1 MKKLT
6 AFIKRLRLNQ
16 VLTVFLAGILLLVST
31 ACSNSGPGNPL
42 SSNRASDVREDVPK
56 NATDSQYEGGMNQY
70 SDVDPRFNEKPAQS
84 KAKSLI
90 DKAERNLNQ
99 NSVDSKDQFARNYR
113 QGKPVGE
120 RVNEIGKDVNQ
131 STQETAEDFTEG
143 AQRGISNLKQNAS
156 DFVKGTQR
164 TAEDATEGAKF
175 KASRAASNVKEGV
188 NSASN
193 RAEETAEQ
201 VADRTS
207 NLAKQKTSQ
216 ASRGTQRALDDASRS
231 VGGRS

>member
-6 AFIKRLRLNQ
+6 AFIRRLRLNQ

-42 SSNRASDVREDVPK
+42 SDRASNVRQDVPK
-56 NATDSQYEGGMNQY
+56 NATDSRYKGGMNQY

-84 KAKSLI
+84 KAKALI

-99 NSVDSKDQFARNYR
+99 NSVDSTDQFARNYR

-120 RVNEIGKDVNQ
+120 RVNQIGKDVNQ
-131 STQETAEDFTEG
+131 STQETAEDFAEG
-143 AQRGISNLKQNAS
+143 AQRGVSNLKQNAS
-156 DFVKGTQR
+156 KFVKGTQR

-175 KASRAASNVKEGV
+175 KASRAANNVKEGV
-188 NSASN
+188 NTASN
-193 RAEETAEQ
+193 RVEETAERA
-201 VADRTS
+201 ADRTS
-207 NLAKQKTSQ
+207 NLAKEKTSQ
-216 ASRGTQRALDDASRS
+216 ASRGTQRALDDASRA
-231 VGGRS
+231 VGGRA